1 MKYLIGAICAL
12 SMNSWAGAA
21 EKQEIAKCAAKDS
34 DAARLVCYDALAR
47 SLGVDKP
54 KSTVVHGSGKWKA
67 TINRSPIDDSENVYL
82 SVEAE
87 ETVRSGYKTAKPT
100 LHVRCAEQKT
110 NVFITWD
117 LYLGLESTQMLTR
130 FDTAKAANNTWS
142 ISTNN
147 TAVFVRGSDIGFAK
161 TMMNHEKLLAQI
173 TPYGESPVMATFRI
187 AGLSEA
193 VKPLRKACSW

>member
-1 MKYLIGAICAL
+1 MKYLIGAICAFSITGL
-12 SMNSWAGAA
+12 AGAA
-21 EKQEIAKCAAKDS
+21 EKQEIAKCAAKNG
-34 DAARLVCYDALAR
+34 DAARLICYDTLAR
-47 SLGVDKP
+47 SLAVDKP
-54 KSTVVHGSGKWKA
+54 ISTVVHGSGKWKA
-67 TINRSPIDDSENVYL
+67 TIDRSPIDDSENVYL

-87 ETVRSGYKTAKPT
+87 ETIRSGYKTAKPT
-100 LHVRCAEQKT
+100 LNIRCAEQKT

-130 FDTAKAANNTWS
+130 FDTAKATSDTWS

-161 TMMNHEKLLAQI
+161 KMMNHEKLLAQI
-173 TPYGESPVMATFRI
+173 TPYGESPVMATFRV

-193 VKPLRKACSW
+193 VKPLRKACGW